1 MCGKDRAVLIDT
13 GLGVSDIKNIVNP
26 LTKLPITVLTTH
38 VHAKKSK
45 ADKSSRESEEQRE
58 RYMKVMR
65 EDFPKDF
72 ISDDEWDYIEAM
84 AHWKD
89 VRED

>member
-1 MCGKDRAVLIDT
+1 MSKRSKFKCKTSAQKYAIRAYY
-13 GLGVSDIKNIVNP
+13 
-26 LTKLPITVLTTH
+26 
-38 VHAKKSK
+38 AKKSK
-45 ADKSSRESEEQRE
+45 AKKSSRESEEQRE

-84 AHWKD
+84 AHWPDK
-89 VRED
+89 